1 MDQDLGGG
9 TFETEADERP
19 DWARDLVAFDLQA
32 EAFRNG
38 GDLPARFTADGDELS
53 PAIAWGRP
61 PEGTRSLALLVEDP
75 DAPGGTFTHWMIVG
89 LRPQAGD
96 LVEGRGADPSDVAG
110 AQALTN
116 DFGEVGWGPPAPP
129 PGPPHRYRFRLLA
142 LDFAP
147 KLPATARRPNF
158 AAACAGRGIAAAALT
173 ATYGR

>member
-9 TFETEADERP
+9 TFETEAEERP
-19 DWARDLVAFDLQA
+19 DWARDLVSFELQA
-32 EAFRNG
+32 EAFRDG
-38 GDLPARFTADGDELS
+38 GELPVRFTADGDELS
-53 PAIAWGRP
+53 PALAWGRP

-75 DAPGGTFTHWMIVG
+75 DAPGGNFTHWMIVG
-89 LRPQAGD
+89 LRPVAGD

-116 DFGEVGWGPPAPP
+116 DFGEVGWGPAAPP

-158 AAACAGRGIAAAALT
+158 DAACAGRVIAEATLT

>member
-1 MDQDLGGG
+1 MDQELGSSA
-9 TFETEADERP
+9 FEAEGEERP
-19 DWARDLVAFDLQA
+19 DWARDLVAYELRA
-32 EAFRNG
+32 EAFANG
-38 GDLPARFTADGDELS
+38 GTLPVRFTADGDELS
-53 PAIAWGRP
+53 PALAWGRP

-89 LRPQAGD
+89 LGSGAGD
-96 LVEGRGADPSDVAG
+96 LVEGRGSDPSDVAG

-116 DFGEVGWGPPAPP
+116 DFGEVGWAPPAPP

-158 AAACAGRGIAAAALT
+158 DAACAGRVIAEAELT